1 MNIPHEIHVSILEN
15 SSFTPS
21 DLLNLALS
29 CRQWAKYALSY
40 LWRARKFN
48 ENDSLQRFISTLSKS
63 NQQNLLFPYG
73 EYITKIQLEADK
85 LPPIIIDTNLINF
98 LANVCPNL
106 KDIQLQFAPKTR
118 SESRKLPLNLL
129 SDRLIRIT
137 LTNYEHIVNN
147 NVSEDVE
154 DVENVENVEKLKMLN
169 EISTQNIA
177 RSIANF
183 FINSP
188 KPKPSNAN
196 DFNNNNNNNNNDTF
210 DALCETVLPG
220 NISSIRL
227 YHPRMTLNIWERF
240 TKCAGN
246 SLLSI
251 RIILKYASMT
261 FEDPSEIVILFGKYC
276 KNLRKFDLEALQYP
290 PISRSAISVMFDNCL
305 KLETIDAPIS
315 GDALDIIHTS
325 KSLKSISFSDVV
337 QGETLKTTFKM
348 NNLQSLCLLKIDGP
362 CDLLFL
368 EMFPSLQHL
377 QIWDFPLFDDDSV
390 RKICSK
396 SSIVKLELLKPTKVS
411 DVALAAFASMT
422 KLIIFTVRDRL
433 PNVTQNGWFS
443 LVNRPVRC
451 PSWVRLSIGD
461 GRKVC
466 TKFFEIL
473 DKKHENLEA
482 LVVRGLTSG
491 NIDDSVMQKLKFA
504 DAWNHCK
511 ESSHLHLIW
520 PKRINNSNIVKIDSY
535 KSY

>member
-1 MNIPHEIHVSILEN
+1 MNIPHLIHVSILEN

-29 CRQWAKYALSY
+29 CRQWAKYALPY

-63 NQQNLLFPYG
+63 NQQNLLFTYG
-73 EYITKIQLEADK
+73 EYVTKIQLEADK
-85 LPPIIIDTNLINF
+85 LPPIIIDANLINF
-98 LANVCPNL
+98 LASVCPNL

-137 LTNYEHIVNN
+137 LTNYEHIVNDN
-147 NVSEDVE
+147 ASE
-154 DVENVENVEKLKMLN
+154 DVENVENVEN

-188 KPKPSNAN
+188 KPKPSNVN
-196 DFNNNNNNNNNDTF
+196 DFNNNNTDTF

-220 NISSIRL
+220 KISSIRL

-251 RIILKYASMT
+251 RIILNYASMA

-315 GDALDIIHTS
+315 GEALEIIHIS

-337 QGETLKTTFKM
+337 QGESLKTTFKM
-348 NNLQSLCLLKIDGP
+348 NNLQNLCLLKIDGP

-368 EMFPSLQHL
+368 EMFSSLQHL

-390 RKICSK
+390 RKISK

-411 DVALAAFASMT
+411 DEALAVFASMT
-422 KLIIFTVRDRL
+422 KLIIFTVRDRT
-433 PNVTQNGWFS
+433 PNVTQDGWLSF
-443 LVNRPVRC
+443 VNRPVEC

-473 DKKHENLEA
+473 DEKHENLEA
-482 LVVRGLTSG
+482 LGVRGLTSG

-511 ESSHLHLIW
+511 ESSHLHLNW
-520 PKRINNSNIVKIDSY
+520 PKRIKNTNIVQIDSY

>member
-1 MNIPHEIHVSILEN
+1 MNIPHLIHVSILEN

-29 CRQWAKYALSY
+29 CRQWAKYALPY

-63 NQQNLLFPYG
+63 NQQNLLFTYG
-73 EYITKIQLEADK
+73 EYVTKIQLEADK
-85 LPPIIIDTNLINF
+85 LPPIIIDANLINF
-98 LANVCPNL
+98 LASVCPNL

-137 LTNYEHIVNN
+137 LTNYEHIVNDN
-147 NVSEDVE
+147 ASE
-154 DVENVENVEKLKMLN
+154 DVENVENVEN

-177 RSIANF
+177 RN
-183 FINSP
+183 
-188 KPKPSNAN
+188 
-196 DFNNNNNNNNNDTF
+196 
-210 DALCETVLPG
+210 
-220 NISSIRL
+220 
-227 YHPRMTLNIWERF
+227 
-240 TKCAGN
+240 
-246 SLLSI
+246 
-251 RIILKYASMT
+251 
-261 FEDPSEIVILFGKYC
+261 PSEIVILFGKYC

-315 GDALDIIHTS
+315 GEALEIIHTS

-337 QGETLKTTFKM
+337 QGESLKTTFKM
-348 NNLQSLCLLKIDGP
+348 NNLQNLCLLKIDGP

-368 EMFPSLQHL
+368 EMFPNLQHL

-390 RKICSK
+390 RKISK

-411 DVALAAFASMT
+411 DEALAVFASMT
-422 KLIIFTVRDRL
+422 KLIIFTVRDRT
-433 PNVTQNGWFS
+433 PNVTQDGWLSF
-443 LVNRPVRC
+443 VNRPVEC

-482 LVVRGLTSG
+482 LGVRGLTSG

-511 ESSHLHLIW
+511 ESSHLHLNW
-520 PKRINNSNIVKIDSY
+520 PKRIKNTNIVQIDSY